1 MDRYP
6 PRALIVFASY
16 DGQTARIAERIGAR
30 LRGAGHNVTLRP
42 AEALEVL
49 WELDTHD
56 AILVGGAVR
65 FGKHAPRL
73 VELVRDHVQDLERRP
88 SAFFSVCKSAGGPG
102 ARPEAAQRYVD
113 QFIARTGWKPRIA
126 RSFAGALRYTR
137 YNFFVRSMIRLI
149 MTVVGGDTDASRDY
163 EYTDWDAV
171 DAFADEF
178 AGLIAQVPAK
188 AA

>member
-6 PRALIVFASY
+6 PRVLIVYASF
-16 DGQTARIAERIGAR
+16 DGQTARIAERIGIK
-30 LRGAGHNVTLRP
+30 LRATGHNVTLRS
-42 AEALEVL
+42 ADALEVL

-56 AILVGGAVR
+56 AIVIGAAIR
-65 FGKHAPRL
+65 FGKHARHL
-73 VELVRDHVQDLERRP
+73 VELVHDHVQDLERRP
-88 SAFFSVCKSAGGPG
+88 SVFFSVCKSAGGPG
-102 ARPEAAQRYVD
+102 ARPEAAQRYIDGFV
-113 QFIARTGWKPRIA
+113 QRTGWRPRVA

-137 YNFFVRSMIRLI
+137 YNFFIRSMIRLI
-149 MTVVGGDTDASRDY
+149 MTVTGGDTDPSRDY

-178 AGLIAQVPAK
+178 AGMITSVEAK